1 MVKAMDEDELIEEIN
16 HQETLLKIQRRNLRA
31 LQLQI
36 AQHGPFDIPL
46 HMQTAQADLRAEIA
60 RLERAMRETRAR
72 LRRVQRRG
80 R

>member
-1 MVKAMDEDELIEEIN
+1 MVKAMNEDELIEEIN

-46 HMQTAQADLRAEIA
+46 HMQTAQDDLRAEIA
-60 RLERAMRETRAR
+60 RLERATRETRAR

-80 R
+80 K